1 MKSSYRNLFILVLAF
16 FIYGKSYATISLPS
30 ILSDN
35 MVLQQKSAATIWGW
49 TTVLEETITVSGSWN
64 NKEVKAQA
72 KNGVWSVQLATP
84 MAGGPYKLTIK
95 GHEAIVLKEVMIG
108 EVWLCSGQSNME
120 WPAASGIDNGKEE
133 ISKANYPNIRFF
145 KVPNKINTVAQKD
158 VKSKWEICTP
168 ETMKSFSAVGYFF
181 GKEIEKELQVPIGLI
196 GSYWGGTSVEV
207 WTRKDLITKDAE
219 LVNGVNDLLEPN
231 CCPQKQVGQVYNAM
245 IYPLINYEIA
255 GVLWYQGE
263 ANRMNTTYYKTLPLL
278 IDSWRKDW
286 KKPFP
291 FYLVQLA
298 PFKYEANEIYAP
310 LVRDAQLHTMLTVP
324 NTGMV
329 VTNDIGNVANVHPS
343 NKKEVGRRLS
353 LWALAKT
360 YGVKNITYSGPVYKS
375 MTLSKDKAILD
386 FTHTGTGLTK
396 KGEELK
402 EFFIAGEDKVF
413 YAANAQI
420 KGKTIIVS
428 SPKVTKPVAVRFA
441 FSDTAL
447 PNLYNNEGLPAS
459 AFRTDNWSL
468 SLLK

>member
-1 MKSSYRNLFILVLAF
+1 MKSSYRNIFIVLFSF
-16 FIYGKSYATISLPS
+16 FIFGKSYANLSLPS

-35 MVLQQKSAATIWGW
+35 MVLQQKSKATIWGW
-49 TTVLEETITVSGSWN
+49 TTVLDETITVSGSWN
-64 NKEVKAQA
+64 NVEVKGQA
-72 KNGVWSVQLATP
+72 KNGVWSVQLPTP
-84 MAGGPYKLTIK
+84 IAGGPYKITIK
-95 GHEAIVLKEVMIG
+95 GHEAIILKEVMIG

-120 WPAASGIDNGKEE
+120 WAPAAGIDNGKEE
-133 ISKANYPNIRFF
+133 ISKANHPNIRFF
-145 KVPNKINTVAQKD
+145 IVPRKIDTVAQKD

-168 ETMKSFSAVGYFF
+168 ETMKDFSAVGYFF
-181 GKEIEKELQVPIGLI
+181 GEELEKKLHVPIGLI

-207 WTRKDLITKDAE
+207 WTRKDLITADKE
-219 LVNGVNDLLEPN
+219 LASAVNDLLEPN
-231 CCPQKQVGQVYNAM
+231 CCPQKQIGQVYNGM
-245 IYPLINYEIA
+245 IYPIINYDIA

-286 KKPFP
+286 KKQFP

-298 PFKYEANEIYAP
+298 PFKYEDNEIYAP
-310 LVRDAQLHTMLTVP
+310 LVRDAQFQTMLTVP

-329 VTNDIGNVANVHPS
+329 VTNDIGNVENVHPT

-360 YGVKNITYSGPVYKS
+360 YGVKNLTYSGPVYESIKV
-375 MTLSKDKAILD
+375 SKDKAIVK
-386 FTHTGTGLTK
+386 FTQTGTGLAK

-402 EFFIAGEDKVF
+402 EFYIAGEDKVF
-413 YAANAQI
+413 YPAKAEI
-420 KGKTIIVS
+420 KGNTVMVYS
-428 SPKVTKPVAVRFA
+428 SKVKKPVAVRFA

-459 AFRTDNWSL
+459 AFRTDKWSL
-468 SLLK
+468 KKM